1 MLQQAQVVKFRKA
14 IESLYDGVCNITQYK
29 KVMKENKSTEFKE
42 EIVLKA
48 QPCRLSY
55 KTIVAAEKDENMA
68 SNLKQVAVLFI
79 APEVIL
85 NPGSKITITQNGI
98 TSDYKAS
105 GKPAMYSTHQEVVLE
120 LFERWA

>member
-1 MLQQAQVVKFRKA
+1 MLQKAQVVKFRKA

-48 QPCRLSY
+48 QHCRLSY

-85 NPGSKITITQNGI
+85 NPGSKITIMQNGI

-105 GKPAMYSTHQEVVLE
+105 GEPAMYSTHQEVVLE